1 VLLLASI
8 VAARPSRA
16 CRASKR
22 PSSAAEIGVHR
33 SGCPRPGDPNA
44 AWPNSSKG
52 AMRPIPSEPHGV
64 GVSGVFHN
72 QAFLCAFM
80 AFAFAQVAKVFTYW
94 YTDGKLEYS
103 RLAGSGGMPSSHT
116 AFVIGVTTSVGMT
129 EGTSSHLFAV
139 SLVISLVVMYDAS
152 GVRHHA
158 GKHASVLN
166 LIMSE
171 LPPDHPVQG
180 EGRLRDTLGHTP
192 LQVFVGAVVGV
203 VVAYLTQIALQ

>member
-1 VLLLASI
+1 
-8 VAARPSRA
+8 
-16 CRASKR
+16 
-22 PSSAAEIGVHR
+22 
-33 SGCPRPGDPNA
+33 
-44 AWPNSSKG
+44 
-52 AMRPIPSEPHGV
+52 MRPIPSEPNGV

-72 QAFLCAFM
+72 HAFLCAFM

-94 YTDGKLEYS
+94 YTDGKLDYS

-116 AFVIGVTTSVGMT
+116 AFVIGLTTSVGMT
-129 EGTSSHLFAV
+129 EGTSSHLFAAC
-139 SLVISLVVMYDAS
+139 LVFSLVVMYDAS
-152 GVRHHA
+152 GVRLHA

-192 LQVFVGAVVGV
+192 LQVFVGAVVGIV
-203 VVAYLTQIALQ
+203 VGYLTQIALH